1 MPSKHARGSGDTM
14 SHKGLHEFL
23 AALFASEAGGRH
35 DVENKHG
42 YIGKYQ
48 FGEDALIDLGY
59 YQKDGSANRDGKRF
73 RYDWIGTW
81 TGKHGATSKE
91 VFLSSPDI
99 QDQAARE
106 WVGLLCKRLHHHKL
120 ERYVGQTMAGVEVTE
135 SGIIAAAHLKGFGNS
150 KRPGVIAFLKSNGQ
164 TDPADAFGTQVSRYM
179 RKFSGF
185 ALGCCAQCA
194 VQVLDRD
201 KAPVAGLGLKI
212 VARGKEIF
220 HGITNAQ
227 GQIPFVG
234 GFSAGHEL
242 TVLVRRM
249 EGGYKEITQF
259 VARHTPSIVTLTS
272 PKLMLE
278 AALLPHAGPAGAH
291 TPETVQRARAAQRA
305 GQRATRTEGVH
316 RNGQGNPVQVIE
328 APADLPPLADRLQA
342 LQDILLRNAAY
353 GSKSEPLSGPAA
365 VVKSRRG
372 EAISVHIKSTDVSL
386 GRCYKYVKVALQG
399 SGMVSRY
406 LAGEHAKDAGPELER
421 EGFRNLLE
429 RADHGLEGPMDAP
442 VGAVIVYDTTDGSPH
457 GHIEVRAK
465 DERGKQV
472 VASDYISLRPRTQT
486 SGVNASFE
494 GRGRKVSGIWVKP

>member
-1 MPSKHARGSGDTM
+1 M

-59 YQKDGSANRDGKRF
+59 YQKDGSANRDGKSF
-73 RYDWIGTW
+73 RYDWVGAW

-99 QDQAARE
+99 QDQAAKE
-106 WVGLLCKRLHHHKL
+106 WVSLLCKRLHHHRL
-120 ERYVGQTMAGVEVTE
+120 DRYVGKTMAGAEITE
-135 SGIIAAAHLKGFGNS
+135 SGIIAAAHLKGFGNA
-150 KRPGVIAFLKSNGQ
+150 KRPGVIAFLKSDGQ
-164 TDPADAFGTQVSRYM
+164 TDPADAFGTQVSKYM

-194 VQVLDRD
+194 VQVLDRE
-201 KAPVAGLGLKI
+201 KEPVAGLGLKI
-212 VARGKEIF
+212 VARGKKIF
-220 HGITNAQ
+220 QGITNAQ

-242 TVLVRRM
+242 TILVRRM

-291 TPETVQRARAAQRA
+291 APETVKRAHAAQRT
-305 GQRATRTEGVH
+305 GQRTKRTEGAH
-316 RNGQGNPVQVIE
+316 RNGQGNPVQVIK

-342 LQDILLRNAAY
+342 LQDTLLRNAAY

-365 VVKSRRG
+365 VVKSRKG
-372 EAISVHIKSTDVSL
+372 EAISEYIKPNTSSL
-386 GRCYKYVKVALQG
+386 GRCYKYVKVALQA
-399 SGMVSRY
+399 SGMVSNY
-406 LAGEHAKDAGPELER
+406 LAGEHAKDAGPELTR
-421 EGFRNLLE
+421 EGFTNLLD
-429 RADHGLEGPMDAP
+429 RPDHGLEGPLDAP
-442 VGAVIVYDTTDGSPH
+442 VGAVIVYGTTDGSPH
-457 GHIEVRAK
+457 GHIEVRIVNA
-465 DERGKQV
+465 EGEQV
-472 VASDYISLRPRTQT
+472 VASDYVSDTPRTQT
-486 SGVNASFE
+486 REGAKRLM
-494 GRGRKVSGIWVKP
+494 GRGRQVIGIWVKQ